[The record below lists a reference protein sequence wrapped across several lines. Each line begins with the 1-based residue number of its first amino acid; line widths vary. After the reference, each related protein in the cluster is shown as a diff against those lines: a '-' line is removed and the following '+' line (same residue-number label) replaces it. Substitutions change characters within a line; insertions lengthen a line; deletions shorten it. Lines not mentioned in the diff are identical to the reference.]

1 MTSDEGNGSGRPAV
15 VGPSDVPRVDT
26 LGVGVSA
33 LNLDRAMEVIEGW
46 IEAGARTYVCVTPVA
61 GVMACQRDPE
71 LRRIFN
77 ASGMTTPDG
86 MPIVW
91 LLRLLGH
98 RSVGR
103 VYGPDLLR
111 AVCRRSESAGWRH
124 HFYGGLPGVAE
135 RLAGRLQAEHRG
147 LQIAGFGTPPI
158 PWEPGREDRQAVD
171 TINSSGADIVWVG
184 LSTPKQERWMAIH
197 RAGLQAPVLIG
208 VGAAFD
214 FLSGVKPQAP
224 RWMQRAGLE
233 WLFRLA
239 SEPRRLWPR
248 YLADNPLFVV
258 LVALQLLG
266 LRRGGGRKGDEA
278 R

>member
-1 MTSDEGNGSGRPAV
+1 MALSH
-15 VGPSDVPRVDT
+15 RVDI
-26 LGVGVSA
+26 LGVGISPV
-33 LNLDRAMEVIEGW
+33 NLGLAVDEVGSWVENG
-46 IEAGARTYVCVTPVA
+46 RKTYVCVTPVA

-103 VYGPDLLR
+103 VYGPDLMQ
-111 AVCRRSESAGWRH
+111 AVCRRSESAGWRSYL
-124 HFYGGLPGVAE
+124 YGGMPGVAE
-135 RLAGRLQAEHRG
+135 RLVARLQAEHQG
-147 LQIAGFGTPPI
+147 LRIAGFGTPPT
-158 PWEPGREDRQAVD
+158 PWQPGTEDREGVEA
-171 TINSSGADIVWVG
+171 INASGADIVWVG
-184 LSTPKQERWMAIH
+184 LSTPKQEQWMAIH
-197 RAGLQAPVLIG
+197 RSRLQAPVLIG

-224 RWMQRAGLE
+224 RWMQRSGLE

-239 SEPRRLWPR
+239 AEPRRLWRR
-248 YLADNPLFVV
+248 YLVDNPLFVM
-258 LVALQLLG
+258 LVTLQLLG
-266 LRRGGGRKGDEA
+266 LRRSGGRKVEDE

>member
-1 MTSDEGNGSGRPAV
+1 MSERLNV
-15 VGPSDVPRVDT
+15 
-26 LGVGVSA
+26 LGVGISTVNLAQAVAAVEAWLVSG
-33 LNLDRAMEVIEGW
+33 EQ
-46 IEAGARTYVCVTPVA
+46 TYVCVTPVA

-111 AVCRRSESAGWRH
+111 AVCRRSESAGWGH
-124 HFYGGLPGVAE
+124 YFYGGLPGVAA
-135 RLAGRLQAEHRG
+135 RLAARLEADHRG
-147 LQIAGFGTPPI
+147 LKVVGFGTPPV
-158 PWEPGREDRQAVD
+158 PWQPGREDRDGVEA
-171 TINSSGADIVWVG
+171 INASGADIVWVG
-184 LSTPKQERWMAIH
+184 LSTPRQEQWMAIH
-197 RAGLQAPVLIG
+197 RTRLRAPVLIG

-224 RWMQRAGLE
+224 RWMQRSGME

-239 SEPRRLWPR
+239 AEPRRLWRR
-248 YLADNPLFVV
+248 YLVDNPLFVM
-258 LVALQLLG
+258 LVTLQLLG
-266 LRRGGGRKGDEA
+266 LRRSGAQETEEER
-278 R
+278 

>member
-1 MTSDEGNGSGRPAV
+1 MSERLNV
-15 VGPSDVPRVDT
+15 
-26 LGVGVSA
+26 LGVGISPV
-33 LNLDRAMEVIEGW
+33 NLTQAVATVEGW
-46 IEAGARTYVCVTPVA
+46 LEADERTYVCVTPVA

-98 RSVGR
+98 PSVGR
-103 VYGPDLLR
+103 VYGPDLMR

-124 HFYGGLPGVAE
+124 YLYGGLPGVAAKLAA
-135 RLAGRLQAEHRG
+135 RLEQEHAGLR
-147 LQIAGFGTPPI
+147 IAGFGTPPV
-158 PWEPGREDRQAVD
+158 PWQPGREDREGVE
-171 TINSSGADIVWVG
+171 TINASGADIVWVG
-184 LSTPKQERWMAIH
+184 LSTPKQEQWMAIH
-197 RAGLQAPVLIG
+197 RTRLRAPVLIG

-224 RWMQRAGLE
+224 RWMQRSGLE

-239 SEPRRLWPR
+239 SEPRRLWWR
-248 YLADNPLFVV
+248 YLVDNPLFVM

-266 LRRGGGRKGDEA
+266 LRRAGGRKVEGE

>member
-1 MTSDEGNGSGRPAV
+1 MALSH
-15 VGPSDVPRVDT
+15 RVDI
-26 LGVGVSA
+26 LGVGISPV
-33 LNLDRAMEVIEGW
+33 NLGLAVETVGSWVEKGQTM
-46 IEAGARTYVCVTPVA
+46 YVCVTPVA

-124 HFYGGLPGVAE
+124 YFYGGLPGVAG
-135 RLAGRLQAEHRG
+135 RLAARLEAEHRG
-147 LQIAGFGTPPI
+147 LKVAGFGTPPI
-158 PWEPGREDRQAVD
+158 PWPLGREDREAVQA
-171 TINSSGADIVWVG
+171 INASGADIVWVG
-184 LSTPKQERWMAIH
+184 LSTPKQEQWMAIH
-197 RAGLQAPVLIG
+197 RSRLQAPVLIG

-224 RWMQRAGLE
+224 RWMQRSGLE

-239 SEPRRLWPR
+239 AEPRRLWRR
-248 YLADNPLFVV
+248 YLVDNPLFVI
-258 LVALQLLG
+258 LVTLQLLG
-266 LRRGGGRKGDEA
+266 LRRSEGRKAEKE